1 MKAHRRIAFAMGK
14 FIKYSLWFST
24 ALFFYH
30 YYQVMFSEKPSEG
43 MLVND
48 TMLNL
53 AYFWKWL
60 YEDIYNL
67 LTKPPVDS
75 LLMERPPAPPGAM
88 YPKTLVMNLNGLLI
102 HTEYKLGVG
111 FEVLKRP
118 GLTSFLGRMK
128 REYELV
134 LFSDCD
140 RMVSANSDLTV
151 RVANRGNCD
160 GFGPKWY
167 DFQWLYWPRGDNR
180 EGWKV
185 HQRLFLLRPLSEGS
199 DLS

>member
-1 MKAHRRIAFAMGK
+1 MGK
-14 FIKYSLWFST
+14 FIKYSLWFGT

-30 YYQVMFSEKPSEG
+30 YYQVMFSQKPAEG
-43 MLVND
+43 MFVND

-140 RMVSANSDLTV
+140 RMVSEN
-151 RVANRGNCD
+151 
-160 GFGPKWY
+160 F
-167 DFQWLYWPRGDNR
+167 
-180 EGWKV
+180 
-185 HQRLFLLRPLSEGS
+185 
-199 DLS
+199 